1 MKNEQRLLKTWLHIG
16 GLGLVGGLALALF
29 VAQPASAALITF
41 EDVVNGPFNNDIRTS
56 ATSDG
61 FGFTSTHFHVINN
74 PTQCAFG
81 GCVANGTQYAAEDA
95 PTLAGP
101 VTMTPSGGGT
111 FSLVSFDGAELF
123 LSDSAAAAGGFAN
136 ATSIHVV
143 GNLSGGGTI
152 TADFALDGLKD
163 GAGGVA
169 DFQPFVF
176 PAGFTNLTSAVW
188 SGTVAAGGTASM
200 SFDNIVTGTGPV
212 GVPEPSILL
221 FLGTS
226 LTGLA
231 VVAWRHR
238 G

>member
-1 MKNEQRLLKTWLHIG
+1 MHDGISSHETVRRGLGLAKLSLGCGVIQYLGLGQGGIGMKNEQRLLKTWLHIG

-81 GCVANGTQYAAEDA
+81 GCVANGTQYAAADA

-111 FSLVSFDGAELF
+111 FSL
-123 LSDSAAAAGGFAN
+123 
-136 ATSIHVV
+136 
-143 GNLSGGGTI
+143 
-152 TADFALDGLKD
+152 
-163 GAGGVA
+163 
-169 DFQPFVF
+169 
-176 PAGFTNLTSAVW
+176 
-188 SGTVAAGGTASM
+188 
-200 SFDNIVTGTGPV
+200 
-212 GVPEPSILL
+212 
-221 FLGTS
+221 
-226 LTGLA
+226 
-231 VVAWRHR
+231 
-238 G
+238 